1 MSDDPNVAHTDRRG
15 FLSHTAASLTLAGA
29 GVRTGGAD
37 AGVTATSKP
46 PHGAAVNSLALQTD
60 PAYREAIIQYCDVI
74 VPEGALKFD
83 AKRRALLALCRSLKA
98 RGFRFTV
105 SAYKAISTQTIR
117 STDRRLSACWSK
129 SDQWAWRLR

>member
-46 PHGAAVNSLALQTD
+46 PHRARRRSQIR
-60 PAYREAIIQYCDVI
+60 REAKSF
-74 VPEGALKFD
+74 AS
-83 AKRRALLALCRSLKA
+83 SLSITQSK
-98 RGFRFTV
+98 GGRFTV
-105 SAYKAISTQTIR
+105 SVYKAISTQTIR
-117 STDRRLSACWSK
+117 STDRRLSACWLK
-129 SDQWAWRLR
+129 SDQWTWRLR